1 MINSWNLLS
10 ENLQA
15 PLYHCFTNSSSCP
28 ATILIF
34 SYLSFSTSSIFWKT
48 CFKNWILIVFLQFL
62 EPGINLKS
70 LKEALKNIVL
80 ACLERNQSRIAIKKV
95 CSLSFCLF
103 LKLLVFKN
111 AILFKTLKKNAFY
124 SNLSSKI
131 LQFTFPYDLT
141 SLLNILRH
149 WELGIEYIRQN
160 WWSNFHEILVLLP
173 KSLKKIWKNNISL
186 IKKDYTFK
194 FSGLFPLNE
203 LHQ

>member
-1 MINSWNLLS
+1 MINSWKLLS

-111 AILFKTLKKNAFY
+111 AILFKTLKKMHFTPISAAYYF
-124 SNLSSKI
+124 LIDFSKI
-131 LQFTFPYDLT
+131 LQFTFPYGLT
-141 SLLNILRH
+141 SLINILGH
-149 WELGIEYIRQN
+149 WELEIEYIRQN
-160 WWSNFHEILVLLP
+160 WWSNFHEISILLP
-173 KSLKKIWKNNISL
+173 KSHKKSEKTTSL
-186 IKKDYTFK
+186 
-194 FSGLFPLNE
+194 
-203 LHQ
+203 